1 MTREQ
6 LLESSL
12 EQLEFE
18 RVLEEIAR
26 CTTSSL
32 GVEHLADMLPMIDK
46 RTIDWEISMVSE
58 MRFFLQKG
66 EQPPLNGIYDIRN
79 ALSLSK
85 IAGSILN
92 GEDLIHIATTI
103 QSLRLVRDFF
113 LQE

>member
-58 MRFFLQKG
+58 MRFFYKKENNL
-66 EQPPLNGIYDIRN
+66 L
-79 ALSLSK
+79 LMVFM
-85 IAGSILN
+85 IL
-92 GEDLIHIATTI
+92 GMHFHY
-103 QSLRLVRDFF
+103 RK
-113 LQE
+113 LQEVF